1 MDRDP
6 AAEPVSPA
14 PAGRGPAA
22 TRASALGGPALGG
35 AILLCAYLATLAPG
49 VTFWD
54 AGEFI
59 AAIHVL
65 GIPHPPG
72 TPLYIAAARAW
83 VLALPGLETAHA
95 ANLLSAVAT
104 AVACALGGVLVARM
118 MRPSGTEPQPSVGFA
133 ATVAAGSMSTVW
145 LSATET
151 EVYAVSLLLSAS
163 MLFAGY
169 RAGRREGNRWV
180 VLTGYLFALCSPL
193 HLGALVAAPA
203 AVVLAAM
210 RPDGGWR
217 AERILSLGACAL
229 AAAAVSLGSVILGVV
244 AAMALLAVVV
254 IPGGGR
260 SARGMLAAGSA
271 AAIIIAISA
280 QAILLVR
287 AGHDPAINQGNPA
300 TIDALMAVITRDQ
313 YAVAP
318 LWPRQAPLWMQ
329 FGNLLEYV
337 DWQVALGLAP
347 GVAPSPWRT
356 PLTVVFLALAVEGAA
371 AHRRVDRRTWLGVA
385 VLLLSAT
392 VGVVLQ
398 LNLKAGPSFGYGIL
412 PDDAPH
418 EPRERDYFFALAF
431 WTWGLWAGTGAVV
444 LAREF
449 VPRVTRARGAAVVA
463 GGALAAL
470 PIALNWRAVDRQA
483 GPEATLART
492 FAIAL
497 LESAPPGSVL
507 FTWGDNDTYPL
518 WYARE
523 VEGIRRDVT
532 LVTVPLLPADWYRAE
547 LARRTDLLD
556 EGTSALWRG
565 QGQTLGLIA
574 DAVRRDGR
582 PIATVLTMSEASR
595 TLLASSWTMRGL
607 VFEADDRAAGSGV
620 RIDTVAARV
629 AVERVRE
636 ITTGPDPR
644 ASTDG
649 TARYIR
655 SILGCPEHALAGTR
669 DRSAPDSLATVCN
682 LR

>member
-6 AAEPVSPA
+6 AADPVSPA
-14 PAGRGPAA
+14 PAGRGPAP
-22 TRASALGGPALGG
+22 RRVHPLLGPALGG
-35 AILLCAYLATLAPG
+35 AVLLCAYLATLAPG

-59 AAIHVL
+59 AAIHVF

-83 VLALPGLETAHA
+83 TLALPGLETAHA
-95 ANLLSAVAT
+95 ANLFSAVAT
-104 AVACALGGVLVARM
+104 VTACVLGGVLIARM
-118 MRPSGTEPQPSVGFA
+118 LARGGTDASPSLGFA
-133 ATVAAGSMSTVW
+133 ATVAAGGMSTVW

-163 MLFAGY
+163 MLVSAY
-169 RAGRREGNRWV
+169 RAGRGEGIRSV
-180 VLTGYLFALCSPL
+180 ILTGYLFALCSPL

-203 AVVLAAM
+203 AVVLAAL
-210 RPDGGWR
+210 RPDGGVR
-217 AERILSLGACAL
+217 LDRVLALGACAL
-229 AAAAVSLGSVILGVV
+229 AAAAVSLGSILLGGAAVLAIV
-244 AAMALLAVVV
+244 ALSA

-260 SARGMLAAGSA
+260 SARGALAAGCA
-271 AAIIIAISA
+271 AVVIIALSA

-300 TIDALMAVITRDQ
+300 TIDALMAVITREQ

-318 LWPRQAPLWMQ
+318 LWPRQAPLWLQ

-337 DWQVALGLAP
+337 DWQIALGLAP

-356 PLTVVFLALAVEGAA
+356 PFTLLFLALGVMGAR
-371 AHRRVDRRTWLGVA
+371 AHRGADRRSWMGMS

-392 VGVVLQ
+392 VGVILQ

-412 PDDAPH
+412 PAEAPH

-431 WTWGLWAGTGAVV
+431 WTWGLWAGAGAVV
-444 LAREF
+444 LARRLL
-449 VPRVTRARGAAVVA
+449 PRVTQVRGAAAVA
-463 GGALAAL
+463 GGAIAAL
-470 PIALNWRAVDRQA
+470 PVALNWRAVDRQA
-483 GPEATLART
+483 APEAALPRT
-492 FAIAL
+492 FAIAI
-497 LESAPPGSVL
+497 LESTPPDGVL

-547 LARRTDLLD
+547 LARRTGLIDP
-556 EGTSALWRG
+556 GTSALWRG
-565 QGQTLGLIA
+565 QGQTLRLIA
-574 DAVRRDGR
+574 EAVRRDGR
-582 PIATVLTMSEASR
+582 PLAAVLTMPAASR
-595 TLLASSWTMRGL
+595 APLASSWTMRGL
-607 VFEADDRAAGSGV
+607 VFEADDRAAGSSVG
-620 RIDTVAARV
+620 IDTLAARI
-629 AVERVRE
+629 AVDRVRHSA
-636 ITTGPDPR
+636 TGPDPR
-644 ASTDG
+644 LSTDG
-649 TARYIR
+649 TAGYIR
-655 SILGCPEHALAGTR
+655 SILGCPAQALAHSR
-669 DRSAPDSLATVCN
+669 DGSAPDSLAPVCN